1 MVRKTLKN
9 IVFILTL
16 RCDQASRL
24 ISNSQEA
31 PLNKAERLALSFHLL
46 ICRVCRKYKKQLKFM
61 RDILG
66 RLAESRLYDIIAPS
80 LLNEEQTRTLQ
91 KKISKN
97 IREKLDSM

>member
-16 RCDQASRL
+16 RCDHASRL

-46 ICRVCRKYKKQLKFM
+46 ICRMCRKYKKQLKFM
-61 RDILG
+61 RNILSN
-66 RLAESRLYDIIAPS
+66 LAEPRLYETAAPS
-80 LLNEEQTRTLQ
+80 LLNKEQARELRG
-91 KKISKN
+91 KISKK

>member
-1 MVRKTLKN
+1 M
-9 IVFILTL
+9 TL

-46 ICRVCRKYKKQLKFM
+46 ICRVCRKYKKQLKLI
-61 RDILG
+61 RHILG
-66 RLAESRLYDIIAPS
+66 RLSESRLYDIVAPS
-80 LLNEEQTRTLQ
+80 LLNEEQAKELRGR
-91 KKISKN
+91 ISKK

>member
-24 ISNSQEA
+24 ISFSQEA

-46 ICRVCRKYKKQLKFM
+46 ICRVCRKYKKQLKLM
-61 RDILG
+61 RDILAK
-66 RLAESRLYDIIAPS
+66 LKESRLYDIVASS
-80 LLNEEQTRTLQ
+80 LMTEEQSKALRGRIS
-91 KKISKN
+91 KKI
-97 IREKLDSM
+97 RENLDSM